1 MGANAE
7 DERVGQG
14 ETEDREGDGET
25 EETGPVGMLLS
36 IALLDLLLFGLA
48 AYAFW
53 VGESGAGLG
62 VLALATLLTGVDL
75 LLYRRGSS

>member
-7 DERVGQG
+7 NERAGQG
-14 ETEDREGDGET
+14 EANDEGGEGED
-25 EETGPVGMLLS
+25 EETGPAGMLLS

-48 AYAFW
+48 AYAFS
-53 VGESGAGLG
+53 VGEPTAGAGVLG
-62 VLALATLLTGVDL
+62 LAILLTGVDL

>member
-7 DERVGQG
+7 DERASQG
-14 ETEDREGDGET
+14 ETEDGDEGEGE
-25 EETGPVGMLLS
+25 EETGPAGMLLS

-48 AYAFW
+48 AYAFS
-53 VGESGAGLG
+53 VGEPGAGAG
-62 VLALATLLTGVDL
+62 VLGLAVLLTGVDL